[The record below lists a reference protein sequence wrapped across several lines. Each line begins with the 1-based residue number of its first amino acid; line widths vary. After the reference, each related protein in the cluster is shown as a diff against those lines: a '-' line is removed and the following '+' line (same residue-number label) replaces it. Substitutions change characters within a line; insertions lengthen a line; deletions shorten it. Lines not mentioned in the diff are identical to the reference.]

1 MKIQSNCDRV
11 AVTAPLQKRVRNYL
25 IAEWTSMAGIEIEWY
40 DFFLSGA
47 ALVRAFVKRFFPT
60 LDPIWD
66 TVTGFATSDR

>member
-1 MKIQSNCDRV
+1 
-11 AVTAPLQKRVRNYL
+11 
-25 IAEWTSMAGIEIEWY
+25 MAGIEIEWY